1 MRPLRA
7 CVLVHSFTRVSMIPC
22 QVLGSAECL
31 SLGIPQGSDG
41 GRCSSHSANT
51 FLSKSVRHC
60 TRRRDPK
67 PGFWEL
73 SAQWGQPDSTVEGRV
88 LRLGGGARTMHVGS
102 PMFTLS
108 WWKALLRRS
117 RSQLCWA
124 GSMEG
129 PNGCQR
135 IFILWKKRQGHR
147 EWFFKVP
154 GSQWQLGPLWLAV

>member
-1 MRPLRA
+1 M
-7 CVLVHSFTRVSMIPC
+7 LVHSFTRVSMIPC

-88 LRLGGGARTMHVGS
+88 LRAGRRCAHHACGLTDVYSELVESLVETVQEPAVLGREHGRPQRVSEDLYFMEEETGAQRVI
-102 PMFTLS
+102 F
-108 WWKALLRRS
+108 
-117 RSQLCWA
+117 Q
-124 GSMEG
+124 G
-129 PNGCQR
+129 PG
-135 IFILWKKRQGHR
+135 
-147 EWFFKVP
+147 
-154 GSQWQLGPLWLAV
+154 